1 LHNYLAKET
10 MIAKYSMM
18 ITWSEEDSAFLVH
31 LPEFPEQHYVTH
43 GSTYEEAARHGQEV
57 IESFIELY
65 QEDGLPL
72 PPLATS
78 TAA

>member
-1 LHNYLAKET
+1 MT
-10 MIAKYSMM
+10 AKYSMV
-18 ITWSEEDSAFLVH
+18 ITWSEEDDAFLVH

-72 PPLATS
+72 PPLPTS
-78 TAA
+78 AAA